1 MLNPLSGNMS
11 GTSSAYGPG
20 DRSGNSST
28 MEPEFGLDPAS
39 GVFFGSDSRKHEDL
53 KEMLDANKDN
63 LKLEAMKRIIGM
75 IAKGRDASML
85 FPDVVKNVVSKNI
98 ELKKL
103 VYIYLERYAEEQQ
116 DLALLSISTFQ
127 RALKEPNQLIRA
139 GALRVLSSIRVTMIA
154 PIVMLAIR
162 DAAADMSPYVRKT
175 AAHAI
180 PKLYS
185 LDMEMKPVL
194 ITVIEKLLADR
205 TVLVIGSAVMAFT
218 KVCPERVDLI
228 HCVYRTLC
236 HMMGDVDEWGQ
247 VIILNMLTRYAR
259 TQFMDPN
266 QQHVSTN
273 TDLSVDQLQDVTERT
288 SSCLS
293 STNNVGLQLTHPT
306 GQRQSIATGSDESC
320 SSGESSSA
328 SGSQS
333 ETSYSESSTHTDATD
348 ESESEDHSTNANSS
362 NRLHNQQQ
370 RNMISISSTY
380 DLSIRGMG
388 GATASLDPDHRLLL
402 RSTRPLLQSRNAAVV
417 MAVAQ
422 MHYHIGPHSELQP
435 TVKALVRLLRGYTE
449 VQELV
454 LSNIVTMSVAIAD
467 VFAPHLKSFF
477 VRTSDPTRI
486 KLLKLTILTNVV
498 TEKNVMMILR
508 ELQTYISNSDRMF
521 VAAAIQAIGRCACAI
536 SSITDSCLNGL
547 VCLLSNKNEAVVAEA
562 VVVIKRLLQTQ
573 SVDPSDIIL
582 QMAGLMDHIRIAQA
596 KAAILWLLGE
606 FCRDK
611 PAAVNVLKRTAKSFT
626 QEDSIVK
633 LQIINL
639 AVKLQ
644 LSYKD
649 ESLLP
654 LCQYV
659 ISLSRYDQNYD
670 IRDRARLI
678 KYFVDN
684 NNLCVQE
691 PSASKILLI
700 RVTDLFLGKKPPP
713 VNLSQN
719 NEYVSYQLG
728 SLSHYIK
735 TRAVGYEP
743 LAPFLDHPSPSDVR
757 NIPDPPPPPHT
768 FHYSQQESHQQVA
781 STSSSNTSRH
791 HYHHQYH
798 RQQRQ
803 STTSSVESTHYVK
816 ENDHDDVGEAEED
829 SDSWESGDSEESDSD
844 CSGEGSDEE
853 DEFYGGVV
861 LREAAVDKAAAATAS
876 VDRGLISTLNTAS
889 NENRD
894 CEAPSTSNAKPK
906 KDEQL
911 LDL

>member
-11 GTSSAYGPG
+11 GSASAYGPT
-20 DRSGNSST
+20 DRPGNSST
-28 MEPEFGLDPAS
+28 MEPEYGLDPAS
-39 GVFFGSDSRKHEDL
+39 GIFFGSDFRKHEDL

-103 VYIYLERYAEEQQ
+103 VYIYLERYAEDQQ

-218 KVCPERVDLI
+218 KVCPERVDLV
-228 HCVYRTLC
+228 HRVFRTLC

-247 VIILNMLTRYAR
+247 VIIVNMLTRYAR
-259 TQFMDPN
+259 TQFVDPN
-266 QQHVSTN
+266 LQQQSSPTTN
-273 TDLSVDQLQDVTERT
+273 TEPSVEHQQDSVNNHA
-288 SSCLS
+288 
-293 STNNVGLQLTHPT
+293 TNNNSSAGLQLTHQQ
-306 GQRQSIATGSDESC
+306 QRVVQS
-320 SSGESSSA
+320 ESSSDSSDSSDSTA
-328 SGSQS
+328 SSSDSDSATSDQS
-333 ETSYSESSTHTDATD
+333 ATEHTRTEATD
-348 ESESEDHSTNANSS
+348 DSDSDDNDNDRKRRVNSS
-362 NRLHNQQQ
+362 RFNRNQDQ
-370 RNMISISSTY
+370 RDLLSNAY
-380 DLSIRGMG
+380 DLTIG
-388 GATASLDPDHRLLL
+388 GFGGHTVTLDPDHRLLL

-435 TVKALVRLLRGYTE
+435 TVKALVRLLRGYPE

-454 LSNIVTMSVAIAD
+454 LSNIVTMSVTLAE

-477 VRTSDPTRI
+477 VRTSDPTRV
-486 KLLKLTILTNVV
+486 KLLKLTILTNVA
-498 TEKNVMMILR
+498 TEKNVMVILR
-508 ELQTYISNSDRMF
+508 ELQTYIGSSDRQF
-521 VAAAIQAIGRCACAI
+521 VAAAIQAIGRCACGI
-536 SSITDSCLNGL
+536 SSVTDSCLNGL

-573 SVDPSDIIL
+573 AADPCEIIL
-582 QMAGLMDHIRIAQA
+582 QMARLMDNIRIAQA

-606 FCRDK
+606 YCRDK

-639 AVKLQ
+639 AVKLH

-670 IRDRARLI
+670 IRDRSRVI

-684 NNLCVQE
+684 RSNGQVGCNILFV
-691 PSASKILLI
+691 SA
-700 RVTDLFLGKKPPP
+700 TDVFLEKKPPP
-713 VNLSQN
+713 LNLSQN
-719 NEYVSYQLG
+719 NEHVAYQLG
-728 SLSHYIK
+728 SLSHFIK
-735 TRAVGYEP
+735 SRAAGYEP
-743 LAPFLDHPSPSDVR
+743 LAPFPEQSPPGDVR
-757 NIPDPPPPPHT
+757 NVPDPSTLPQ
-768 FHYSQQESHQQVA
+768 SSSHQQQA
-781 STSSSNTSRH
+781 STSSSRH
-791 HYHHQYH
+791 HHH
-798 RQQRQ
+798 QRQ
-803 STTSSVESTHYVK
+803 STASSGTSASAQYVQESHT
-816 ENDHDDVGEAEED
+816 DRPLDDEEEESWD
-829 SDSWESGDSEESDSD
+829 SDSDDSDSEDTSSDD
-844 CSGEGSDEE
+844 EEGSEAVEDTEE
-853 DEFYGGVV
+853 GEHAQDVS
-861 LREAAVDKAAAATAS
+861 ATAKSDKDTLLGGPLDTALTKNREVETRSS
-876 VDRGLISTLNTAS
+876 VIAESEKEES
-889 NENRD
+889 
-894 CEAPSTSNAKPK
+894 
-906 KDEQL
+906 L

>member
-1 MLNPLSGNMS
+1 MS
-11 GTSSAYGPG
+11 GSASAYGPT
-20 DRSGNSST
+20 DRDRPGNSST
-28 MEPEFGLDPAS
+28 MEPEYGLDPAS
-39 GVFFGSDSRKHEDL
+39 GVFFGSDFRKHEDL

-103 VYIYLERYAEEQQ
+103 VYIYLERYAEDQQ

-194 ITVIEKLLADR
+194 ITIIEKLLADR

-218 KVCPERVDLI
+218 KVCPERVDLV
-228 HCVYRTLC
+228 HRVFRTLC

-247 VIILNMLTRYAR
+247 VIIVNMLTRYAR
-259 TQFMDPN
+259 TQFVDPN
-266 QQHVSTN
+266 LQSSPATN
-273 TDLSVDQLQDVTERT
+273 TEPSVEQQDSVNNHASNNN
-288 SSCLS
+288 SSA
-293 STNNVGLQLTHPT
+293 GLQLTHQT
-306 GQRQSIATGSDESC
+306 QRVIQSESAA
-320 SSGESSSA
+320 SSSDSSDSSDTSA
-328 SGSQS
+328 SS
-333 ETSYSESSTHTDATD
+333 SESDSATSDQSATEHTRTD
-348 ESESEDHSTNANSS
+348 DSDSDDNDRKRRVNSS
-362 NRLHNQQQ
+362 RFNRNQDQ
-370 RNMISISSTY
+370 RDLLSNAY
-380 DLSIRGMG
+380 DLTIG
-388 GATASLDPDHRLLL
+388 GFGGTTVTLDPDHRLLL

-435 TVKALVRLLRGYTE
+435 TVKALVRLLRGYPE

-454 LSNIVTMSVAIAD
+454 LSNIVTMSVTLAE

-477 VRTSDPTRI
+477 VRTSDPTRV
-486 KLLKLTILTNVV
+486 KLLKLTILTNVA
-498 TEKNVMMILR
+498 TEKNVMVILR
-508 ELQTYISNSDRMF
+508 ELQTYIGSSDRQF
-521 VAAAIQAIGRCACAI
+521 VAAAIQAIGRCACGI
-536 SSITDSCLNGL
+536 SSVTDSCLNGL

-573 SVDPSDIIL
+573 AADPSEIIL
-582 QMAGLMDHIRIAQA
+582 QMARLMDNIRIAQA

-606 FCRDK
+606 YCRDK

-639 AVKLQ
+639 AVKLH

-670 IRDRARLI
+670 IRDRSRVI

-684 NNLCVQE
+684 RVNGQVGCNILFV
-691 PSASKILLI
+691 SA
-700 RVTDLFLGKKPPP
+700 TDVFLEKKPPP
-713 VNLSQN
+713 LNLSQN
-719 NEYVSYQLG
+719 NEHVAYQLG
-728 SLSHYIK
+728 SLSHFIK
-735 TRAVGYEP
+735 SRAAGYEP
-743 LAPFLDHPSPSDVR
+743 LTPFPEQSPPGDVR
-757 NIPDPPPPPHT
+757 NVPDPSTLPQ
-768 FHYSQQESHQQVA
+768 SSSHQQQA
-781 STSSSNTSRH
+781 STSSSRH
-791 HYHHQYH
+791 H
-798 RQQRQ
+798 RQ
-803 STTSSVESTHYVK
+803 STASSGTSASAQYVQEPHTDRPLDDEEEESW
-816 ENDHDDVGEAEED
+816 D
-829 SDSWESGDSEESDSD
+829 SDSDDSDSEDTSSDD
-844 CSGEGSDEE
+844 DEGSEVVEDTEE
-853 DEFYGGVV
+853 GDHADDLSASAKSDKDTLLGGP
-861 LREAAVDKAAAATAS
+861 LDSALTKNRESS
-876 VDRGLISTLNTAS
+876 VIAESEKEES
-889 NENRD
+889 
-894 CEAPSTSNAKPK
+894 
-906 KDEQL
+906 L